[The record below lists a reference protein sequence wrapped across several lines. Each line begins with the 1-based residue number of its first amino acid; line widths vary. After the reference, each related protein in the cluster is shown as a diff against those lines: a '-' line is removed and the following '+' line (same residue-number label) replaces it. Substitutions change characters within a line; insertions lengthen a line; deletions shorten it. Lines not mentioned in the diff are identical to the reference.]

1 VLNLALAAFLFVLL
15 VSVVSPIMGDLGVD
29 DWGADFTEENP
40 ADVPADSIVK
50 LGEDLVDPDKYM
62 LPFEV
67 ASVLL
72 MAALIGAVLLV
83 SPGKTKTDEGDE
95 D

>member
-1 VLNLALAAFLFVLL
+1 VA
-15 VSVVSPIMGDLGVD
+15 
-29 DWGADFTEENP
+29 
-40 ADVPADSIVK
+40 
-50 LGEDLVDPDKYM
+50 PDRYM

-83 SPGKTKTDEGDE
+83 SPPKAKADERGE

>member
-1 VLNLALAAFLFVLL
+1 
-15 VSVVSPIMGDLGVD
+15 
-29 DWGADFTEENP
+29 
-40 ADVPADSIVK
+40 
-50 LGEDLVDPDKYM
+50 M

-83 SPGKTKTDEGDE
+83 VARRHPLDTAGRRRR
-95 D
+95 